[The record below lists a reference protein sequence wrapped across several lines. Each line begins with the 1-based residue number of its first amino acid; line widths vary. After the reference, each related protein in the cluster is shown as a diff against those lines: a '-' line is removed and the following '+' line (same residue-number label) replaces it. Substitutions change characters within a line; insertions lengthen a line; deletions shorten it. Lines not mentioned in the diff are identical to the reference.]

1 MCVTESDV
9 SSPRHSFGA
18 WGVQRAVSYKAIK
31 MVFYLVICGLTA
43 ASVKTNQ
50 DAVLLNPQK

>member
-9 SSPRHSFGA
+9 SSTRHSFGA
-18 WGVQRAVSYKAIK
+18 WGIQRAVSYKALK

-43 ASVKTNQ
+43 AFVKTNQ